1 MLKKILKILG
11 IVFVVMIVALGFL
24 RYLLNDQIT
33 VMNAVIDEDKDTL
46 AYYIDEKGF
55 NPNDLY
61 AWFNLHDLYLV
72 VYKKESKP
80 EFVKYMLDKGI
91 DPNYKQRKIATPLT
105 YSFLLDNLEIV
116 KLYIENGADL
126 NVINYKNMNPLG
138 VALVFSNCEIAK
150 ILIDKGLSLQ
160 AGKSQDLMEYR
171 LEKCKNNKWVSSD
184 NKIILE

>member
-11 IVFVVMIVALGFL
+11 IILAVLIVALGIL
-24 RYLLNDQIT
+24 RYLVNDQIT
-33 VMNAVIDEDKDTL
+33 VMNAVVDEDKDTL

-61 AWFNLHDLYLV
+61 GWFNLHDIYLG

-91 DPNYKQRKIATPLT
+91 DPNYKQRTIATPLT
-105 YSFLLDNLEIV
+105 YSFLLDNIEIV

-126 NVINYKNMNPLG
+126 NVINHKNMNPLG
-138 VALVFSNCEIAK
+138 VALILSNCEIAK

-160 AGKSQDLMEYR
+160 AGKSQYLAGLR
-171 LEKCKNNKWVSSD
+171 LDYCKKNNWISGDDKTV
-184 NKIILE
+184 LE